1 MSDRA
6 TCWSVTINNPVES
19 DEEHINSARQKG
31 WKVDGQ
37 LEKGEKDGTPHY
49 QLIVRTPQVRFSAV
63 KKAFPRAHIEI
74 ARNPTALASYCKKED
89 TREASL
95 PDRSSLYPSQDQV
108 LNMFVAWVRVQQDR
122 PNMDKEG
129 YTIKADGETWL
140 IYFDKWVNDV
150 AIGKHFLRIE
160 TMAVNPATRSAIKR
174 YMNGIYQRHMK
185 EQNAKTMAEMDA
197 DSQTDRQTVT
207 FSVAEDIQDGT
218 EEVNEENDPEAES
231 EVSSQESDTDSE
243 GGSESSDLSSSRD

>member
-1 MSDRA
+1 MSQRA
-6 TCWSVTINNPVES
+6 TCWSLTINNPVES

-37 LEKGEKDGTPHY
+37 LEKGENGTLHY

-74 ARNPTALASYCKKED
+74 ARNPTALASYVKKED
-89 TREASL
+89 TREGSL

-108 LNMFVAWVRVQQDR
+108 LNMFVAWVRVQPDR
-122 PNMDKEG
+122 PNMDREG
-129 YTIKADGETWL
+129 FTTKADGETWL

-150 AIGKHFLRIE
+150 AIAKHFLRIE

-174 YMNGIYQRHMK
+174 YMNGIFQRHMK
-185 EQNAKTMAEMDA
+185 EQNIQTMAELDA
-197 DSQTDRQTVT
+197 DSQTDRQTVN
-207 FSVAEDIQDGT
+207 FSVAEDIQDAEDP
-218 EEVNEENDPEAES
+218 EESEEDNEEDDQETDDSDSDSAS
-231 EVSSQESDTDSE
+231 EVSSEESD
-243 GGSESSDLSSSRD
+243 